1 MATVESTTGARA
13 DNFAAVTMDEKHP
26 GAERIEREIDWP
38 GDEVLAMMGLLVMM
52 GLLIGVD
59 LMWTSLSPSP
69 ELTGFAAGLL
79 RDASRSVSHT
89 ASVLG
94 GPVIDWIDDA
104 SEAALKGPDGC
115 RGVEG

>member
-1 MATVESTTGARA
+1 MATVESTAGARA

-52 GLLIGVD
+52 GLLIGAD
-59 LMWTSLSPSP
+59 LIWTSLSPSP
-69 ELTGFAAGLL
+69 EPMFAAGLL
-79 RDASRSVSHT
+79 RDASGSVSHT

-104 SEAALKGPDGC
+104 SKAALKGPDGC
-115 RGVEG
+115 RGAEG